1 MGNRTAI
8 GRTHMDGTSKTYI
21 ATTGIK
27 IPNGLA
33 IDYLCTV
40 PNLALIQII
49 KCIILIC
56 LYCIYIF
63 HRIYRR
69 LSVLASRL
77 YWTDLRTNKIEY
89 SDLNGGNRRLLATDS
104 DAFMNDI
111 VIHGQYLYYTAW
123 NRE

>member
-1 MGNRTAI
+1 MGNRSAI
-8 GRTHMDGTSKTYI
+8 GRTHMDGTSKSYI

-27 IPNGLA
+27 IPIGLA
-33 IDYLCTV
+33 IDYSCKI
-40 PNLALIQII
+40 PNLIHIL

-63 HRIYRR
+63 HCMYQC

-77 YWTDLRTNKIEY
+77 YWTDLQTNMIEY

-104 DAFMNDI
+104 DASLNNI
-111 VIHGQYLYYTAW
+111 VIHGQYLYYTAR